1 MWPMTNE
8 ALLSIQSCEQFT
20 LHVMF
25 KPPDLT
31 FLVSFH
37 SGLFNYIFKC
47 PVINVI
53 WRIQMIWVKFN
64 ICYMH
69 FHMCTLLH
77 LLHHIDIHTCI
88 KYHSLMGKYIYQR
101 PKFNKQTHTHARMYA
116 CTHTN
121 THTVRQLK
129 STRSGQWSGRSA
141 LWWLSWAL
149 QQMAVPDLCW
159 VTAKGISP
167 RTKSPQ
173 GEWITRWMSK
183 WLL

>member
-1 MWPMTNE
+1 MWPMPNE

-20 LHVMF
+20 LHIMF

-31 FLVSFH
+31 FLVIFH

-53 WRIQMIWVKFN
+53 WRIQMIWVKLN

-77 LLHHIDIHTCI
+77 LLHHIDIHTCM

-101 PKFNKQTHTHARMYA
+101 PKFNKQTHTHARTHA

-121 THTVRQLK
+121 TQTHTLL
-129 STRSGQWSGRSA
+129 GNW
-141 LWWLSWAL
+141 
-149 QQMAVPDLCW
+149 
-159 VTAKGISP
+159 
-167 RTKSPQ
+167 SPQ
-173 GEWITRWMSK
+173 EVGSYLGGVLSGGWHGHSSRW
-183 WLL
+183 LCVICAG